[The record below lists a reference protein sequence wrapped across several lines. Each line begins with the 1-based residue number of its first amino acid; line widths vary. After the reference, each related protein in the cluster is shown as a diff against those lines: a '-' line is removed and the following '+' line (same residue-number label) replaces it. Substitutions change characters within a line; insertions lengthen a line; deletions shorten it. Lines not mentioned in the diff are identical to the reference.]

1 MAMSRQQRRQMARQ
15 LAKTGDVQGSI
26 KAMEQR
32 AHKVADET
40 VDKLRKGAVEQAKAD
55 MQGQM
60 FVLFLAWAHM
70 YKGYGKKRLEDMA
83 RSLNAFCND
92 MTMENT
98 TVDDLFSVIES
109 DTGINIKKLFKQL
122 TEEERIRMAE
132 RRKEIKRAENGSKAV

>member
-1 MAMSRQQRRQMARQ
+1 MVMSRQQRRQMARQ

-26 KAMEQR
+26 KRMEQR

-92 MTMENT
+92 MSMEST
-98 TVDDLFSVIES
+98 TVDDLFSVIEG
-109 DTGINIKKLFKQL
+109 DTGINIKALFKRL

-132 RRKEIKRAENGSKAV
+132 RQKEIERAESGSKAV

>member
-1 MAMSRQQRRQMARQ
+1 MVMSRQQRRQMARQ

-109 DTGINIKKLFKQL
+109 DTGINIKALFKKL
-122 TEEERIRMAE
+122 TEEERVRMAE
-132 RRKEIKRAENGSKAV
+132 RRKEIKRAENVSKAV